1 MRTSYPTPLLSQPS
15 ALLLLLVLVF
25 HNPVLNAQSVA
36 RVALVEQ
43 VTSASCGPCAA
54 QNPAFR
60 TLLNANADNLAIIK
74 YQRGGGGYL
83 DPMWEF
89 NPTQVDSR
97 ITGFYGS
104 FSFPQVW
111 VNGSYYGVPNSISQS
126 DLDSELSEPA
136 WWNLDISQ
144 ELNESQDQLT
154 VTVSFEALR
163 DFQESSDNYLR
174 AHVVVIEEAVN
185 YLVPPGYNSETDFY
199 WVMRNMLSGAS
210 GAILGKQ
217 FEGDVTTLDYTYD
230 IDLSEIDPTRLKVVA
245 FVQTMTTKEVHQ
257 AGLYREAAPSG
268 LEETS
273 NLNGFSLSPSLVD
286 QTLSFSFNLEQAETL
301 QLQVYDLNGRL
312 VETLNNAFYTPGSH
326 QQTYVL
332 ADYAPGV
339 YFAVIRSNNDSRTER
354 FVVARD

>member
-1 MRTSYPTPLLSQPS
+1 VTQPF
-15 ALLLLLVLVF
+15 ALLLLLVLLF
-25 HNPVLNAQSVA
+25 SSPLLNAQSAV
-36 RVALVEQ
+36 RVTLVEQ
-43 VTSASCGPCAA
+43 VASASCGPCAA
-54 QNPAFR
+54 QNPAFH
-60 TLLNANADNLAIIK
+60 TLLNANTDNLAIIK

-111 VNGSYYGVPNSISQS
+111 VNGRYYGVPNAISQS
-126 DLDSELSEPA
+126 DLDSEFSEPA

-144 ELNESQDQLT
+144 ALNESQNQLT
-154 VTVSFEALR
+154 VSVSFEALR
-163 DFQESSDNYLR
+163 DFQDSSDNYLR
-174 AHVVVIEEAVN
+174 AHVVVIEEEVN
-185 YLVPPGYNSETDFY
+185 YIVPPGYNSETDFY
-199 WVMRNMLSGAS
+199 WVMRNMLSSADGV
-210 GAILGKQ
+210 AIGKQ

-268 LEETS
+268 LEES
-273 NLNGFSLSPSLVD
+273 GNLSGFSLSPSLVN
-286 QTLSFSFNLEQAETL
+286 QTLSLSFSLEQPETL
-301 QLQVYDLNGRL
+301 LLQVYDLNGRL
-312 VETLNNAFYTPGSH
+312 VETLNNALYPTGNH

-339 YFAVIRSNNDSRTER
+339 YFAVIRGNNDSRTER